1 MPNPSRHSVI
11 PPSAPPLSLSQR
23 LLGWGALAYGQ
34 SLASTLRWREFPDT
48 EAQAALADGPAILC
62 FWHQHILMLARPMQ
76 RLPRMAALVSR
87 SRHGGA
93 AALAV
98 AHFGILPIRASRA
111 KPGKRDKGGLDG
123 VLEMHAHLANGG
135 LLALAAD
142 GPRGPAR
149 HCPPGLA
156 QLARFSGAPLIGLGL
171 AAAPCFRAKSWDLT
185 ALPPPLARAALVW
198 GKPLI
203 VSRRAN
209 GQELA
214 EASLSLEA
222 GLNALDERARDAL
235 RASR

>member
-1 MPNPSRHSVI
+1 MISPN
-11 PPSAPPLSLSQR
+11 APPLSLSQL

-34 SLASTLRWREFPDT
+34 ALASTLRWREIPDSG
-48 EAQAALADGPAILC
+48 AQAALADGPAILC
-62 FWHQHILMLARPMQ
+62 FWHQHILMLARPLR

-123 VLEMHAHLANGG
+123 FVEMHAHLAKGG

-142 GPRGPAR
+142 GPRGPAL
-149 HCPPGLA
+149 HCPPGLV

-171 AAAPCFRAKSWDLT
+171 AAVPCFHAKSWDFT
-185 ALPPPLARAALVW
+185 ALPPPLARAVLVW
-198 GKPLI
+198 GTRLI
-203 VSRRAN
+203 VPRRAN
-209 GQELA
+209 SQDLA
-214 EASLSLEA
+214 QTRLSLEA
-222 GLNALDERARDAL
+222 GLNALDQRARDCL
-235 RASR
+235 RAGP